1 VDHRFGLWTIARN
14 AEQAQKLYG
23 SPKTP
28 RNESNC
34 TKIEK
39 DGQSSHIVLAMAMSN
54 VPNIAAQR
62 KQATPMVGQAAGSR
76 L

>member
-1 VDHRFGLWTIARN
+1 VDYRFGLWTIARN
-14 AEQAQKLYG
+14 AEQAQEVHG

-34 TKIEK
+34 AKIEK
-39 DGQSSHIVLAMAMSN
+39 DGQSSHTDLESEVCVALYMS
-54 VPNIAAQR
+54 
-62 KQATPMVGQAAGSR
+62 